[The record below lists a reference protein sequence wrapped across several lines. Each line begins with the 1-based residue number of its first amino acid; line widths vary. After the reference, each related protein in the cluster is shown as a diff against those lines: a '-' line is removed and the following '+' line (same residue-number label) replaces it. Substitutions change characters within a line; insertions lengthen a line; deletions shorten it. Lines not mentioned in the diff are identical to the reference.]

1 MASLPMNYAISD
13 FIEWHKKGQLK
24 LDPDFQ
30 RGSVWTLAA
39 RVFLIDTILNDL
51 PIPQVYFRSKVD
63 PNTQTTVRDVV
74 DGQQRLRAILDFA
87 SGKLRLTSKAPKFR
101 GKLYDNLSTEDKE
114 LFLNYKLPVV
124 QLLNASN
131 SDVLEVFA
139 RLNSYSVK
147 VTPAELRHAEYSE
160 PVKWAI
166 YDATRDWSTLWNEY
180 GVVSVRDS
188 VRLKNTSAI
197 AEMFMILDG
206 GFGDGGEPSITKYY
220 KRQKSKDEGYFVVF
234 RERLDEIV
242 NSLIS
247 NLGAEFKKTTFF
259 DAPNFLALFA
269 AVAFLLGH
277 SPKSR
282 VTENVEHLSGVGVNW
297 VKGIEQLSKMAQA
310 YDDYD
315 PEGENDSNFASFII
329 ATKST
334 THRVSSRKVR
344 FEQLALAMA
353 SDVAN

>member
-1 MASLPMNYAISD
+1 MPSLPQTYTISD
-13 FIEWHKKGQLK
+13 FIEWSRKGQLK

-30 RGSVWTLAA
+30 RGSVWTPAA

-51 PIPQVYFRSKVD
+51 PIPQVYFRTKVD
-63 PNTQTTVRDVV
+63 AATQTTVREVV

-87 SGKLRLTSKAPKFR
+87 SGKLRLTSKAPKHR
-101 GKLYDNLSTEDKE
+101 GKLYDNLTIEDKE
-114 LFLNYKLPVV
+114 LFLNYKVPVV

-166 YDATRDWSTLWNEY
+166 YDATREWPQLWNEY
-180 GVVSVRDS
+180 KVVSVRDS
-188 VRLKNTSAI
+188 VRLKNTSTM
-197 AEMFMILDG
+197 AELFIVMDN

-220 KRQKSKDEGYFVVF
+220 KEKKAKDDEYFFPLRQ
-234 RERLDEIV
+234 RIDEIV
-242 NSLIS
+242 GEIIS
-247 NLGAEFKKTTFF
+247 NMATDFKETTFF

-269 AVAFLLGH
+269 AIAYLKGYSPNSRTTDAVVALKGQ
-277 SPKSR
+277 
-282 VTENVEHLSGVGVNW
+282 GVNW
-297 VKGIEQLSKMAQA
+297 ENGLEKLSAIA
-310 YDDYD
+310 REFDGYD
-315 PEGENDSNFASFII
+315 PEAEEENPYASFIA

-334 THRVSSRKVR
+334 THRISSRKPR
-344 FEQLALAMA
+344 FEQIVRAIA
-353 SDVAN
+353 ANAP